1 MDAFDAAP
9 CCPSPVELPL
19 DGVSFGSDEI
29 VITATARRHVVACP
43 ACGQPSRRVHSR
55 YQRTLA
61 DLPWHGLRVRLALSV
76 RRFFCDAPA
85 CPQRIFTERLPAT
98 AAPYARRT
106 TRAGGALDVIGLALG
121 GVAGA
126 RLAIALG
133 LVTSPSSVLRY
144 VRRIPLPAPGVP
156 RAVGIDDWAWRKGM
170 VYGTIV
176 VDLERGRVLDLLP
189 DREPETVAAWLRAH
203 PGIEVI
209 SRDRSDQ
216 YAEAARDGAPQAT
229 QVADRF
235 HLVKNLGDAVQRV
248 LAGEAELLRVVAKDL
263 AAAATDE
270 ACQAS
275 ALSDLAPASPTAVPE
290 DRPADVPRAPRPS
303 AEHRAS
309 AASRERRRTRY
320 AEVMA
325 LRAAGA
331 TLQAIATTL
340 GMSIGTVHRWIHSD
354 GFPERAKQRR
364 RTDAVADAIRR
375 HWGAGCQNAAAL
387 WRLLR
392 ADGFTGSRR
401 SVQREIERLGLT
413 RDARA
418 AGQAPSALPTVRPP
432 SARHLAWLFGRT
444 EAVTTPEN
452 WRFLEAL
459 CSRSPE
465 LARVRTLAQE
475 FVELV
480 VSRNNAAYDAWL
492 AAASDSPLSGFARS
506 LRSDDAAVRAALCLV
521 WSNGPTEGHINR
533 LKLLKR
539 TMYGRASLDLL
550 RQRVLAV
557 A

>member
-1 MDAFDAAP
+1 
-9 CCPSPVELPL
+9 
-19 DGVSFGSDEI
+19 VSFGSDEI

-43 ACGQPSRRVHSR
+43 ECGQPSRRVHSR

-76 RRFFCDAPA
+76 RKFFCDTPA
-85 CPQRIFTERLPAT
+85 CARRIFTERLPAT
-98 AAPYARRT
+98 AATYARRT
-106 TRAGGALDVIGLALG
+106 TRAAGALDVIGLALG
-121 GVAGA
+121 GVGGA
-126 RLAIALG
+126 RLAAALG
-133 LVTSPSSVLRY
+133 LVTSPSSVLRSI
-144 VRRIPLPAPGVP
+144 RRIPLPASDAP

-176 VDLERGRVLDLLP
+176 VDLEQGCVLDLLP
-189 DREPETVAAWLRAH
+189 DRETETVAAWLRAH
-203 PGIEVI
+203 PQIEVI

-248 LAGEAELLRVVAKDL
+248 LAGQAELLRMVAKDL
-263 AAAATDE
+263 AAAASAE
-270 ACQAS
+270 VQQAS
-275 ALSDLAPASPTAVPE
+275 APRDRPAASPTTVREERAP
-290 DRPADVPRAPRPS
+290 DVPREPLPS
-303 AEHRAS
+303 AERRAS

-340 GMSIGTVHRWIHSD
+340 GMSIGTVHRWSHSD
-354 GFPERAKQRR
+354 GFPERSKQRR
-364 RTDAVADAIRR
+364 RTDAVADIIRR
-375 HWGAGCQNAAAL
+375 HWVAGCQNAAAL
-387 WRLLR
+387 WRMLR
-392 ADGFTGSRR
+392 ADGFTGSQR

-413 RDARA
+413 RNACADGQVQSAR
-418 AGQAPSALPTVRPP
+418 PTVRPP
-432 SARHLAWLFGRT
+432 SGRHLAWLFGRT
-444 EAVTTPEN
+444 ESVTTPEK

-459 CSRSPE
+459 CARSPE

-506 LRSDDAAVRAALCLV
+506 LRSDDAAVRAALSLC

-550 RQRVLAV
+550 RQRVLA
-557 A
+557 AA

>member
-1 MDAFDAAP
+1 
-9 CCPSPVELPL
+9 
-19 DGVSFGSDEI
+19 VSFGSDEI

-43 ACGQPSRRVHSR
+43 ECGQPSRRVHSR

-76 RRFFCDAPA
+76 RKFFCDTPA
-85 CPQRIFTERLPAT
+85 CPRRIFTERLPAT

-106 TRAGGALDVIGLALG
+106 TRAADALDVIGLALG
-121 GVAGA
+121 GIGAA
-126 RLAIALG
+126 RLATALG
-133 LVTSPSSVLRY
+133 LGTSASSVLRY
-144 VRRIPLPAPGVP
+144 IRRIPLPASGAP

-176 VDLERGRVLDLLP
+176 VDLEQGCVLDLLP

-216 YAEAARDGAPQAT
+216 YAAAARDGAPQAT

-248 LAGEAELLRVVAKDL
+248 LAGQAELLHSVAKDL
-263 AAAATDE
+263 VAPATD
-270 ACQAS
+270 AGRQAS
-275 ALSDLAPASPTAVPE
+275 ASDRPPALPATVPE
-290 DRPADVPRAPRPS
+290 ERSPKVAGAPLPS
-303 AEHRAS
+303 AERRAS

-340 GMSIGTVHRWIHSD
+340 GMSIGTVHRWVHSD
-354 GFPERAKQRR
+354 GFPERSKQRR
-364 RTDAVADAIRR
+364 RTDAVADAIRQ
-375 HWGAGCQNAAAL
+375 HWAVGCQNAAAL
-387 WRLLR
+387 WRMLC

-413 RDARA
+413 RDTRA
-418 AGQAPSALPTVRPP
+418 EGQARSAQPTARPP

-444 EAVTTPEN
+444 TQTVTTPEN
-452 WRFLEAL
+452 WRFVEAL
-459 CSRSPE
+459 CARSPE
-465 LARVRTLAQE
+465 LAKVRTLAQE
-475 FVELV
+475 FVEVV
-480 VSRNNAAYDAWL
+480 VSRNHTAYDGWL
-492 AAASDSPLSGFARS
+492 AAATDSPLCGFARS
-506 LRSDDAAVRAALCLV
+506 LRSDDAAVRAALSLA

-550 RQRVLAV
+550 RRRILA

>member
-9 CCPSPVELPL
+9 CCPSPVELRL
-19 DGVSFGSDEI
+19 DRVSFGSDEI

-43 ACGQPSRRVHSR
+43 ECGQPSRRVHSR

-76 RRFFCDAPA
+76 RKFFCDTPA
-85 CPQRIFTERLPAT
+85 CARHIFTERLPAT

-106 TRAGGALDVIGLALG
+106 TRAAGALDVIGLALG
-121 GVAGA
+121 GVGGA
-126 RLAIALG
+126 RLAAALG
-133 LVTSPSSVLRY
+133 LVTSPSSVLRFI
-144 VRRIPLPAPGVP
+144 RRIPLPASDAP

-176 VDLERGRVLDLLP
+176 VDLEQGCVLDLLP
-189 DREPETVAAWLRAH
+189 DRETETVAAWLRAH

-235 HLVKNLGDAVQRV
+235 HLIKNLGDAVQRV
-248 LAGEAELLRVVAKDL
+248 LAGQAELLRIVVKDL
-263 AAAATDE
+263 TAAASDE
-270 ACQAS
+270 VQQAS
-275 ALSDLAPASPTAVPE
+275 APRGRAPASPTTE
-290 DRPADVPRAPRPS
+290 LPS
-303 AEHRAS
+303 AERRAS

-320 AEVMA
+320 AEVVA

-331 TLQAIATTL
+331 TLQAIATTV

-354 GFPERAKQRR
+354 GFPERSKQRR
-364 RTDAVADAIRR
+364 RTDTVADAIRQ
-375 HWGAGCQNAAAL
+375 HWVAGCQNAAAL
-387 WRLLR
+387 WRMLR
-392 ADGFTGSRR
+392 ADGFTGSQR

-418 AGQAPSALPTVRPP
+418 ERQAQSARPIVRPP
-432 SARHLAWLFGRT
+432 SGRHLAWLFGRT
-444 EAVTTPEN
+444 ESVTTPEN

-480 VSRNNAAYDAWL
+480 VSRNGGAYDAWL

-506 LRSDDAAVRAALCLV
+506 LRSDDAAVRAALSLA

-550 RQRVLAV
+550 RQRVLA
-557 A
+557 AA

>member
-1 MDAFDAAP
+1 MEAFDAAP
-9 CCPSPVELPL
+9 CCPSPVELRL
-19 DGVSFGSDEI
+19 ERVSFGADEI

-43 ACGQPSRRVHSR
+43 ECGRPSRRVHSR
-55 YQRTLA
+55 YRRTLA

-76 RRFFCDAPA
+76 RKFFCDTAA
-85 CPQRIFTERLPAT
+85 CPRRIFTERLPAT

-106 TRAGGALDVIGLALG
+106 TRAAGALDVIGLALG
-121 GVAGA
+121 GVGGA
-126 RLAIALG
+126 RLAAALG
-133 LVTSPSSVLRY
+133 LGTSPSSVLRY
-144 VRRIPLPAPGVP
+144 VRRVPLPTAGAP

-189 DREPETVAAWLRAH
+189 DREAATVAAWLRVH
-203 PGIEVI
+203 PEIVVI

-216 YAEAARDGAPQAT
+216 YAEVARDGAPQAT

-248 LAGEAELLRVVAKDL
+248 LAGQAELLRLVAKDL
-263 AAAATDE
+263 AVAATDE
-270 ACQAS
+270 ARQAS
-275 ALSDLAPASPTAVPE
+275 AASDLALAVPPAAAEERPPVVVRAPMPTA
-290 DRPADVPRAPRPS
+290 DS
-303 AEHRAS
+303 RAS

-325 LRAAGA
+325 LRSTGA
-331 TLQAIATTL
+331 TIKAIATTL
-340 GMSIGTVHRWIHSD
+340 GMGIGTVHRWIHSD

-364 RTDAVADAIRR
+364 RTDPVADAIRR

-418 AGQAPSALPTVRPP
+418 AGQLPSALPTARPP
-432 SARHLAWLFGRT
+432 SARHLAWLFGR
-444 EAVTTPEN
+444 AAAMTTPEK
-452 WRFLEAL
+452 WRFVEAL
-459 CSRSPE
+459 CARSPE
-465 LARVRTLAQE
+465 LARVRTLAQA

-480 VSRNNAAYDAWL
+480 VSRNGAAYDAWL
-492 AAASDSPLSGFARS
+492 AAASDSPLSGFARG
-506 LRSDDAAVRAALCLV
+506 LRSDDAAVRAALSLA
-521 WSNGPTEGHINR
+521 WSNGPTEGHVNR

-550 RQRVLAV
+550 RHRVLA
-557 A
+557 AA